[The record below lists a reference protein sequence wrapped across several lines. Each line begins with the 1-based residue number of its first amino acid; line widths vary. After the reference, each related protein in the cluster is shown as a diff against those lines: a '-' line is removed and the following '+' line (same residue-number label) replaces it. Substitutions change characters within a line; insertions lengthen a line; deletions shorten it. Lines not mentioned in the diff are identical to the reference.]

1 MKNDPLCAT
10 KNPDYVHFNANEA
23 RHRRN
28 THEDIDMFNNSTK
41 SKASWFPG
49 MTQAQDR
56 WGNPVG
62 AEIKAR
68 EYRGQSDASS
78 AAARLRWS
86 LGHA

>member
-1 MKNDPLCAT
+1 
-10 KNPDYVHFNANEA
+10 
-23 RHRRN
+23 
-28 THEDIDMFNNSTK
+28 MFNNNQKSNST
-41 SKASWFPG
+41 WFPG
-49 MTQAQDR
+49 MTQTNDR

-68 EYRGQSDASS
+68 EFRGQADASA

>member
-1 MKNDPLCAT
+1 
-10 KNPDYVHFNANEA
+10 
-23 RHRRN
+23 
-28 THEDIDMFNNSTK
+28 MFNNSK
-41 SKASWFPG
+41 NSKASWFPG

-68 EYRGQSDASS
+68 EYRGQSDAS
-78 AAARLRWS
+78 AAASRLRWS

>member
-1 MKNDPLCAT
+1 
-10 KNPDYVHFNANEA
+10 
-23 RHRRN
+23 
-28 THEDIDMFNNSTK
+28 MFNNSTK

-62 AEIKAR
+62 AKTQAHD
-68 EYRGQSDASS
+68 YRGQSDASA

>member
-1 MKNDPLCAT
+1 
-10 KNPDYVHFNANEA
+10 
-23 RHRRN
+23 
-28 THEDIDMFNNSTK
+28 MFNDNTK

-68 EYRGQSDASS
+68 EYRGQSDAS
-78 AAARLRWS
+78 AAASRLRWS